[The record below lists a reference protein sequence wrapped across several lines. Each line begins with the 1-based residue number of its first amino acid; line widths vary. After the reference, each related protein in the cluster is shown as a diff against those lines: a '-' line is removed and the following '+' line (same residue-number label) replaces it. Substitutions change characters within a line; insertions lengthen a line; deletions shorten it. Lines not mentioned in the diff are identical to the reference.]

1 MSNINYIPPMQDI
14 RRRLAVKNVAAYCR
28 VSTKAEVQSSSLEL
42 QISYYTDLIKQKPNW
57 HFAGIYADN
66 ASGRNTKR
74 KAFQQM
80 LQDCLDGKID
90 LILTKSMS
98 RLGRNT
104 VDILNICRQFKER
117 NIDIYFENENIYLSQ
132 QLGELCLTVYAAI
145 FQNGSIEKSENIKW
159 GIRIR
164 FADGTSGFINK
175 PCYGYRKG
183 KNGNLII
190 NKAEAEVVRNI
201 YRWRTQ
207 GLSLR
212 KIAYKLY
219 KNKIKAP
226 KGGTEWHIETIRKI
240 LTNEKYKGEV
250 TLQKT
255 FVSDF
260 FSGKQKANN
269 GELTRYLVKGVCEP
283 IIEELL

>member
-1 MSNINYIPPMQDI
+1 MSKISYIPPMQVI
-14 RRRLAVKNVAAYCR
+14 QRRFAIKNVAAYCR
-28 VSTKAEVQSSSLEL
+28 VSTKAEVQSSSLDL
-42 QISYYTDLIKQKPNW
+42 QISYYTDLIKQNPNW

-66 ASGRNTKR
+66 GSGRNTKR

-80 LQDCLDGKID
+80 LQDCLDGRID

-104 VDILNICRQFKER
+104 VDILNICRKFKER

-132 QLGELCLTVYAAI
+132 QLGELYLTVYAAI
-145 FQNGSIEKSENIKW
+145 FQNESIEKSENIKW

-164 FADGTSGFINK
+164 FADGTSGFINR
-175 PCYGYRKG
+175 PCYGYHKDKSG
-183 KNGNLII
+183 QLII
-190 NKAEAEVVRNI
+190 FEPEAETVRLI
-201 YRWRTQ
+201 YQLHKQ

-212 KIAYKLY
+212 QIAYRLY
-219 KNKIKAP
+219 RRKIPAP

-240 LTNEKYKGEV
+240 LANEKYKGEV
-250 TLQKT
+250 ILQKT

-260 FSGKQKANN
+260 FSGKQKLNK
-269 GELTRYLVKGVCEP
+269 GELTRYLVKEVCKP
-283 IIEELL
+283 IIKK